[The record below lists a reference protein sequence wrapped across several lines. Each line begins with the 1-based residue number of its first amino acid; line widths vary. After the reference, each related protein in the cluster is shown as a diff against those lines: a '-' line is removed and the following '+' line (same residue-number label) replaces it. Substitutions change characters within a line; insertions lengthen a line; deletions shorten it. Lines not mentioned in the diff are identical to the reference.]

1 MSLLLRKGSRLEVKT
16 TEANQK
22 KKNFKVNYSLS
33 RSNARIENKKKVLT
47 TPTGT
52 GYRAQ

>member
-16 TEANQK
+16 TEANQ